1 MSQRPVKPA
10 GLQIG
15 KIRLP
20 IMSKSSRSHNLSKGQ
35 RHTVTVESLA
45 PGGEGVAKSLGP
57 PVFINRVAPGD
68 VVEVELFDVRKDF
81 AKAKVHRIITP
92 SPHRAQPPC
101 PVFKVCGGC
110 QWQHMSYEYQL
121 TAKED
126 IVKQALKHIGKL
138 DTALVKPI
146 IGADKNLH
154 YRNKAQFPVK
164 HPQGSDRILAGY
176 YRQDSHE
183 LVNIKHCPVQP
194 EQMDHVLDLAKNI
207 CEEHAISAYD
217 ERTHR
222 GLLRHINLRYSFE
235 HNKSLLTLVL
245 NASASSAEDF
255 QNLKCYDQVVGAAQ
269 ALKDAIPDL
278 IGVSINLNN
287 QRGNKILGDLT
298 FAIEGADRI
307 QEVLRSTRPEF
318 PDKLKQGLKFD
329 LSSSSF
335 FQVNTEQA
343 IRLLEQAF
351 IPIAALNKQN
361 LQIVDAYAG
370 VGAISLWLAPLAA
383 RVIAIEEHPA
393 AVSDGRQ
400 NAELNGIDN
409 VEFREGRVEDVLLD
423 MRNEKASI
431 DVVVVDPPR
440 KGISAEVVE
449 SLLWAEPELIV
460 YVSCNPATL
469 ARDLKLLE
477 QGLTKSTD
485 DGDKEV
491 FVGYKTKQIQ
501 PVDLFPQTF
510 HVESVSV
517 LERLRQ

>member
-1 MSQRPVKPA
+1 
-10 GLQIG
+10 
-15 KIRLP
+15 
-20 IMSKSSRSHNLSKGQ
+20 MSKTSRTHSLSKGQ
-35 RHTVTVESLA
+35 RHQVTVESLA
-45 PGGEGVAKSLGP
+45 AGGEGVAKSLGP
-57 PVFINRVAPGD
+57 PIFINRVVPGD

-81 AKAKVHRIITP
+81 AKAKVTKIIKP
-92 SPHRAQPPC
+92 SEHRAEPPC

-110 QWQHMSYEYQL
+110 QWQHMTYEYQL

-138 DTALVKPI
+138 DAEIVQPI
-146 IGADKNLH
+146 IGAAENLH

-194 EQMDHVLDLAKNI
+194 ESMDHVLDLVKNI

-217 ERTHR
+217 ERSHR
-222 GLLRHINLRYSFE
+222 GLLRHINIRYSFE
-235 HNKSLLTLVL
+235 HGKSLLTLVL
-245 NASASSAEDF
+245 NASASSADDF
-255 QNLKCYDQVVGAAQ
+255 QNLKCYDAVVGAAE
-269 ALKDAIPDL
+269 ALTDAIPDL

-287 QRGNKILGDLT
+287 ERGNKILGDLT
-298 FAIEGADRI
+298 FPIHGADRI
-307 QEVLRSTRPEF
+307 QEVLRTTREDFPE
-318 PDKLKQGLKFD
+318 KLKQGLKFD

-335 FQVNTEQA
+335 FQVNTHQA
-343 IRLLEQAF
+343 VKLLEQAYL
-351 IPIAALNKQN
+351 PIAALNKEN
-361 LQIVDAYAG
+361 LQLVDAYAG
-370 VGAISLWLAPLAA
+370 VGAISLWLAPLAGK
-383 RVIAIEEHPA
+383 VIAIEDHPA
-393 AVSDGRQ
+393 AVRDGRL

-409 VEFREGRVEDVLLD
+409 VEFREGRVEEVLLD
-423 MRNEKASI
+423 LRNEGVSV
-431 DVVVVDPPR
+431 DVIVVDPPR
-440 KGISAEVVE
+440 KGMSPEALEA
-449 SLLWAEPELIV
+449 LLWAEPELIV

-477 QGLTKSTD
+477 TGLTKSTE

-491 FVGYKTKQIQ
+491 FVGYKTKQVQ

>member
-1 MSQRPVKPA
+1 
-10 GLQIG
+10 
-15 KIRLP
+15 
-20 IMSKSSRSHNLSKGQ
+20 MSKTSRTHSLSKGQ
-35 RHTVTVESLA
+35 RHQVTIESLA

-57 PVFINRVAPGD
+57 PIFINRVVPGD

-81 AKAKVHRIITP
+81 AKAKVTQIIKP
-92 SPHRAQPPC
+92 SEHRAEPPC

-110 QWQHMSYEYQL
+110 QWQHMTYEYQL

-138 DTALVKPI
+138 DAAIVKPI
-146 IGADKNLH
+146 IGAEENLH

-176 YRQDSHE
+176 YRQDSHD

-194 EQMDHVLDLAKNI
+194 EPMDHLLDLVKNI

-217 ERTHR
+217 ERSHK
-222 GLLRHINLRYSFE
+222 GLLRHINIRYSFE
-235 HNKSLLTLVL
+235 HRKSLLTLVL
-245 NASASSAEDF
+245 NASATSADDF
-255 QNLKCYDQVVGAAQ
+255 QNLKCHDAVMGAAQ
-269 ALKDAIPDL
+269 ALTDAIPDL

-287 QRGNKILGDLT
+287 ERGNRILGDLT
-298 FAIEGADRI
+298 FPIHGGDRI
-307 QEVLRSTRPEF
+307 QEVLRTTRADFHE
-318 PDKLKQGLKFD
+318 KLRQGLKFD

-335 FQVNTEQA
+335 FQVNTHQA
-343 IRLLEQAF
+343 VKLLEQAYL
-351 IPIAALNKQN
+351 PIAELKKEN

-370 VGAISLWLAPLAA
+370 VG
-383 RVIAIEEHPA
+383 
-393 AVSDGRQ
+393 
-400 NAELNGIDN
+400 
-409 VEFREGRVEDVLLD
+409 EGRVEEVLLD
-423 MRNEKASI
+423 LRNEHVSV

-440 KGISAEVVE
+440 KGMSSEAIEA
-449 SLLWAEPELIV
+449 LLWAEPELIV

-469 ARDLKLLE
+469 ARDLKALE
-477 QGLTKSTD
+477 LGLTKSTE

-491 FVGYKTKQIQ
+491 FVGYKTKQVQ

>member
-1 MSQRPVKPA
+1 
-10 GLQIG
+10 
-15 KIRLP
+15 
-20 IMSKSSRSHNLSKGQ
+20 MSKTNRTHNLSKGQ
-35 RHTVTVESLA
+35 RHTVTIESLA

-68 VVEVELFDVRKDF
+68 VVEIELFDVRKDF
-81 AKAKVHRIITP
+81 AKAKVHRLITP
-92 SPHRAQPPC
+92 SKHRNEPPC

-110 QWQHMSYEYQL
+110 QWQHLSYDYQL

-138 DTALVKPI
+138 DSEIVKPI
-146 IGADKNLH
+146 IGAQHPLN

-164 HPQGSDRILAGY
+164 HPHGSDRILAGY

-194 EQMDHVLDLAKNI
+194 EPMDHLLDLVKNI
-207 CEEHAISAYD
+207 CEEHGISAYD
-217 ERTHR
+217 ERSHK
-222 GLLRHINLRYSFE
+222 GLLRHINIRHSFA
-235 HNKSLLTLVL
+235 HNKLLLTLVL
-245 NASASSAEDF
+245 NASASSADDF

-278 IGVSINLNN
+278 IGISINLNN

-298 FAIEGADRI
+298 FAIEGSDRI
-307 QEVLRSTRPEF
+307 QEILRTEQADFPE
-318 PDKLKQGLKFD
+318 KLREGLKFD

-343 IRLLEQAF
+343 VKLLEQAYL
-351 IPIAALNKQN
+351 PISQMNRKDLR
-361 LQIVDAYAG
+361 IIDAYAG
-370 VGAISLWLAPLAA
+370 VGAISLWLSPLASK
-383 RVIAIEEHPA
+383 VIAIEEHPA
-393 AVSDGRQ
+393 AVNDGRQ
-400 NAELNGIDN
+400 NAKLNEIEN
-409 VEFREGRVEDVLLD
+409 VEFREGKVEDVLIEL
-423 MRNEKASI
+423 RNEQAHI
-431 DVVVVDPPR
+431 DVIVVDPPR
-440 KGISAEVVE
+440 KGMSPEVVE

-477 QGLTKSTD
+477 EGLTKTTESE
-485 DGDKEV
+485 DKQV
-491 FVGYKTKQIQ
+491 FVGYKTKQVQ

-510 HVESVSV
+510 HVESVSI